1 MEKKENQRVKLT
13 KQMLKSSLIE
23 LMKSAPIG
31 KITIKKICENAEINR
46 STFYL
51 YYNDQYALLEEIENE
66 LIDHAQKHL
75 EKINSDVGSLQYLE
89 ALLCYVQENAELFR
103 ILLCHR
109 DSPEFQSAFV
119 DASFQNL
126 TRQLRLHC
134 SENTAD
140 YVYRFL
146 IMGVLSMIQRWM
158 EAGFDFS
165 CRDMAAL
172 IFRLADNAV
181 SSFSKRAT
189 P

>member
-1 MEKKENQRVKLT
+1 MAKKENQRVKLT
-13 KQMLKSSLIE
+13 KQMLRSSLIE
-23 LMKSAPIG
+23 LMKNAPIG

-51 YYNDQYALLEEIENE
+51 YYGDQYALLEEIENE
-66 LIDHAQKHL
+66 LIGHAREHL
-75 EKINSDVGSLQYLE
+75 KKINSDVGSLQYLE
-89 ALLCYVQENAELFR
+89 ALLCYVQKNAELFR

-126 TRQLRLHC
+126 TRQLRLDC
-134 SENTAD
+134 SESTAA

-146 IMGVLSMIQRWM
+146 IMGVLSMIQHWM
-158 EAGFDFS
+158 EAGFDLS
-165 CRDMAAL
+165 SRNMAEL
-172 IFRLADNAV
+172 IFRLADHAV
-181 SSFSKRAT
+181 SAFPKRSA